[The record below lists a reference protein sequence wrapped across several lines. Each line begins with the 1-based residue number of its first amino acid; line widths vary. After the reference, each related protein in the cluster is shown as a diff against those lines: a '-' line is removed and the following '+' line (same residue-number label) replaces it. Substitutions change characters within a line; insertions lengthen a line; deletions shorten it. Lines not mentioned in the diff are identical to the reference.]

1 MDTKTHDIG
10 PAVSSYKQYIWETLK
25 VLAVAGITVF
35 LVRYFLFKPFYV
47 KGASMEPTFHEN
59 EYLIIDELSYR
70 FREPMRGEVVVFKY
84 LDVQQDYFLKRV
96 IGLPGER
103 VKVSDGKVTVYN
115 QEHPE
120 GIVIDESYL
129 PKDLLTVGEKNVSL
143 GPNQFFVLG
152 DNRGNSYDS
161 RKFGPI
167 DRTQIVGR
175 VVVRG
180 WPLSK
185 AQSFKAPSF
194 NF

>member
-1 MDTKTHDIG
+1 M
-10 PAVSSYKQYIWETLK
+10 V
-25 VLAVAGITVF
+25 VVAGITVF

-70 FREPMRGEVVVFKY
+70 FRQPERGEVVVFKY
-84 LDVQQDYFLKRV
+84 TDVQQDYFIKRV

-103 VKVSDGKVTVYN
+103 IKVTDGKVTVYN

-129 PKDLLTVGEKNVSL
+129 PENLLTLGEKNITL
-143 GPNQFFVLG
+143 GTNEYFVLG
-152 DNRGNSYDS
+152 DNRMNSFDS
-161 RKFGPI
+161 RRFGAVEKE
-167 DRTQIVGR
+167 QLVGR
-175 VVVRG
+175 VILRG
-180 WPLSK
+180 WPFNR
-185 AQSFKAPSF
+185 AQKISTPNF